1 MAFAFSVVTLLKSV
15 NFGSGQ
21 ASLETV
27 GYTLIDTDGSEAVAR
42 STEGVHEVGTDTGI
56 YATNISF
63 PTTFTQGSILWDT
76 GTDPNFFATEQY
88 NSAENVSSMLDW
100 TGGRWELNSTDK
112 MMIFYQEDNTDVIAR
127 FSLFDRNGNPDLDE
141 VYNRV
146 RNDETL
152 GGPYFKTNPD
162 GTTQPYTL
170 SELLAAIVAGA

>member
-21 ASLETV
+21 ASLGTV
-27 GYTLIDTDGSEAVAR
+27 GYTLIDAGGVEVVAR
-42 STEGVHEVGTDTGI
+42 STIGVHEVGIGTGI

-63 PTTFTQGSILWDT
+63 PITFTQGSVLWDT
-76 GTDPNFFATEQY
+76 GTDPNFFAAEQY
-88 NSAENVSSMLDW
+88 NSTENVSSMLDW
-100 TGGRWELNSTDK
+100 TGGRWELDDTNK
-112 MMIFYQEDNTDVIAR
+112 MMVFYQGDNTDVIAR

-152 GGPYFKTNPD
+152 GGPYFKVSPD
-162 GTTQPYTL
+162 GTAAPYIL